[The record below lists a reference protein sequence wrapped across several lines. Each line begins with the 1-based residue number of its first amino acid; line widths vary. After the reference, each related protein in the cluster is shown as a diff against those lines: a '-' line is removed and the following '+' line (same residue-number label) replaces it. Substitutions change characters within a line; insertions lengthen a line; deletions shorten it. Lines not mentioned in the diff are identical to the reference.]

1 MDNHAKDLLEE
12 LLTCFLGG
20 WDAIENQIISH
31 NPSDLAQDNDNLPEE
46 RQIQLLFE
54 AGQDLEWAK
63 VHGRLQF

>member
-31 NPSDLAQDNDNLPEE
+31 NPSDLA
-46 RQIQLLFE
+46 
-54 AGQDLEWAK
+54 
-63 VHGRLQF
+63 